1 MINRS
6 SDFYFTLKQ
15 LAKLVCFL
23 INQQAFKINSI
34 KILVYH
40 INTYNTTAVVSLDQA
55 SRISVKLR
63 GNWSNNGCLQV
74 LFNVQSLSAHSL
86 SFIDLI
92 HHVFIGK

>member
-23 INQQAFKINSI
+23 INQQAFKINAI

-40 INTYNTTAVVSLDQA
+40 INTYNTTAVVSLDHA

-63 GNWSNNGCLQV
+63 GNWSNNGC
-74 LFNVQSLSAHSL
+74 
-86 SFIDLI
+86 
-92 HHVFIGK
+92 

>member
-6 SDFYFTLKQ
+6 SDSYFTLKQ
-15 LAKLVCFL
+15 LAIFVYFL

-40 INTYNTTAVVSLDQA
+40 ITYNTTAVVSLDQA

-63 GNWSNNGCLQV
+63 GNWSNNGC
-74 LFNVQSLSAHSL
+74 
-86 SFIDLI
+86 
-92 HHVFIGK
+92 

>member
-15 LAKLVCFL
+15 LAKLVYFL
-23 INQQAFKINSI
+23 INQQAFKTNSI

-55 SRISVKLR
+55 SRISVNLR
-63 GNWSNNGCLQV
+63 GNRSNNGCLQV
-74 LFNVQSLSAHSL
+74 LFNVQSLSANSL
-86 SFIDLI
+86 SFVDLI